1 MLSKALTS
9 FNPNSELSRLARRA
23 LLTVLAMVA
32 FVVAAFMWHAIAG
45 WVAIGVA
52 LLVVDY
58 TLEPDAQQL
67 GRR

>member
-1 MLSKALTS
+1 MLSKALAS
-9 FNPNSELSRLARRA
+9 FNPNSELSRLVRRS
-23 LLTVLAMVA
+23 LLTLLAVVA

-45 WVAIGVA
+45 WVAIGVGF
-52 LLVVDY
+52 LVLDY